1 MAELPDIGEIE
12 EILAVIE
19 TRDAVTNSV
28 EQFDRDHGVLLDLQ
42 AEVAEVV
49 LGQLPAKYPYDKD
62 QLRALLGRIQD
73 TIVVNRARREAAD
86 ALGHSLP

>member
-1 MAELPDIGEIE
+1 
-12 EILAVIE
+12 
-19 TRDAVTNSV
+19 
-28 EQFDRDHGVLLDLQ
+28 
-42 AEVAEVV
+42 VV